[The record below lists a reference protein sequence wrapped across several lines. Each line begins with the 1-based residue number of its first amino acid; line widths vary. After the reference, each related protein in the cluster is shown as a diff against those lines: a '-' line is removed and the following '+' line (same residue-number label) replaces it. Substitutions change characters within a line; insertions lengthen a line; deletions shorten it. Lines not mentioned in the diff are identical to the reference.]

1 MNEGSWEVY
10 TQVLSRENLKLT
22 YSDKAKTAYFN
33 LDSREVVVPTFEY
46 MNDEVTQL
54 LISHEV
60 GHASYSTYT
69 KDEFNNY
76 SSRYG
81 DLFNV
86 IEDAHIENRLKKNF
100 GGLSAIFK
108 EGYKTLHKENFF
120 ELEDNLSA
128 YSLTS
133 RLNLFY
139 KIGHIVDV
147 PFDGKENEFAVA
159 MKRIFTKE
167 DCIQLCEDVILY
179 LNTKEEEKQQNNE
192 DDNFDV
198 SSEEENGFSQMFD
211 GEDTSLDEETSYN
224 VKVSSNN
231 SLSNE
236 VKKEL
241 IDEVSSIL
249 DKNISEYGERML
261 EDNYSFKTSS
271 RNTLSISSKECFKNC
286 YDVTMDYHNLK
297 QRTFY
302 TSKACRTLEKQIKEL
317 AKSADVVFH
326 QKKKAEEL
334 KNTKNVQN
342 GRLNRRSLSKYL
354 ISDNIF
360 QKTKVLKEGKNHGV
374 VILVDYSSS
383 MIKVIKDTLI
393 QACVLG
399 EFCKMNDIPFSIVAF
414 GITCHRKR
422 DKMTAILGH
431 NDAFNIGCIMSL
443 MKDIQNYRM
452 GYTPTVEAL
461 GVATHIVDAYH
472 KAGVQKSSVFLITDG
487 FYSSIRIKDGVET
500 SFDTSQPFVIIDNVL
515 YDINKTIPSKTRI
528 HNNWIIEL
536 FFLNLKMRY
545 NTFISVSFICPYET
559 VLKCLHPDTLHIF
572 KKKTSIVRGYNSRE
586 NENYLYLWKHSLYF
600 EDIAKVKAELKN
612 GILSYEFK
620 KNPFLD
626 LFQLFDYTS
635 INESEENILV
645 KSGNYNKRLKTLVNE
660 FIERFA

>member
-1 MNEGSWEVY
+1 MNEDSWGVY
-10 TQVLSRENLKLT
+10 AQVLSKENLKLT

-33 LDSREVVVPTFEY
+33 LESREVVVPTFEY

-60 GHASYSTYT
+60 GHASYSTYS
-69 KDEFNNY
+69 KDEFINY

-86 IEDAHIENRLKKNF
+86 IEDARIENSLKKNF

-108 EGYKTLHKENFF
+108 EGYKTLYKEDFF
-120 ELEDNLSA
+120 ELEENLFS

-139 KIGHIVDV
+139 KLGHIIDV
-147 PFDGKENEFAVA
+147 PFDGKENEFAVS
-159 MKRIFTKE
+159 MKIIFTKE
-167 DCIQLCEDVILY
+167 DCIKLCENIIEY
-179 LNTKEEEKQQNNE
+179 LNSKEEDKQQNNE
-192 DDNFDV
+192 ENLFDNESESSQTINGEDISLEDDNV
-198 SSEEENGFSQMFD
+198 N
-211 GEDTSLDEETSYN
+211 
-224 VKVSSNN
+224 VSSNN
-231 SLSNE
+231 SVS
-236 VKKEL
+236 
-241 IDEVSSIL
+241 DEVQRELVDEVTSTL

-261 EDNYSFKTSS
+261 EDNSSFKNSS
-271 RNTLSISSKECFKNC
+271 KNILTISSIECFKNC

-334 KNTKNVQN
+334 KNTRNVQS
-342 GRLNRRSLSKYL
+342 GRLNRRALSKYL

-360 QKTKVLKEGKNHGV
+360 QKTKLLKEGKNHGV

-393 QACVLG
+393 QACILG
-399 EFCKMNDIPFSIVAF
+399 EFCKMNDIPFSIIAF

-431 NDAFNIGCIMSL
+431 NDAFDVGCIMSL
-443 MKDIQNYRM
+443 MKDTQTYRM

-461 GVATHIVDAYH
+461 GVATHIIDAYH

-487 FYSSIRIKDGVET
+487 FYSGIRIKDGVET
-500 SFDTSQPFVIIDNVL
+500 SFDTSQPFVIIDNVI
-515 YDINKTIPSKTRI
+515 YDINKSIPSNKRI

-536 FFLNLKMRY
+536 LFLNLKMRY
-545 NTFISVSFICPYET
+545 NTFISVSFIYPYET
-559 VLKCLHPDTLHIF
+559 VLRCLHPDTLLLMF
-572 KKKTSIVRGYNSRE
+572 DKKVSSKVHNSYSRE
-586 NENYLYLWKHSLYF
+586 NENYLYLWKHSPYF
-600 EDIAKVKAELKN
+600 EDISKIKVELKN
-612 GILSYEFK
+612 GILSYKFK

-635 INESEENILV
+635 INESGENILV
-645 KSGNYNKRLKTLVNE
+645 KNGNYNKRLKVLVNE
-660 FIERFA
+660 FIEQFA